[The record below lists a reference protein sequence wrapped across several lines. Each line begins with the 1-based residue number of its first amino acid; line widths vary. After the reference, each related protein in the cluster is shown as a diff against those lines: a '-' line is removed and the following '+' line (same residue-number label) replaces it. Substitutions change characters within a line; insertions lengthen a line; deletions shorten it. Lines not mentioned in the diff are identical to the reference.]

1 MTRTVQ
7 IILLAAMLG
16 LVLRLLV
23 RGEYV
28 YYVKPGFLPAL
39 IAAAAVLALMI
50 LFIAKDAWAAG
61 DPDAL
66 HDHGDQ
72 PHHGHDHGHFHGHD
86 HAEPR
91 AALLLALPLVVV
103 LTVAPS
109 PLGAFSATRGAGGTA
124 PISQSF
130 APLPAAEPVDLE
142 VPEFVDRARSDGGS
156 TLAGR
161 EVRLVGFV
169 TPNPDGPW
177 WLTRFVVSCCAADAT
192 AYRVVARGGPPL
204 EADTWVTLTGHWVRS
219 AGAPDGI
226 PTLQVVE
233 YEPAQPPSNPYAG

>member
-1 MTRTVQ
+1 MTRAIQ
-7 IILLAAMLG
+7 ILLLAAMLG
-16 LVLRLLV
+16 LLLRLLA

-28 YYVKPGFLPAL
+28 YYVKPGLLPAL
-39 IAAAAVLALMI
+39 IAAAIVLALML
-50 LFIAKDAWAAG
+50 LFVVKDAWSAAG
-61 DPDAL
+61 AEA
-66 HDHGDQ
+66 HDGHD
-72 PHHGHDHGHFHGHD
+72 HHGHDHGGHD
-86 HAEPR
+86 HAEPL
-91 AALLLALPLVVV
+91 AALLLALPLLVV

-109 PLGAFSATRGAGGTA
+109 PLGAYSATRGTGGA
-124 PISQSF
+124 QPVERSF
-130 APLPAAEPVDLE
+130 APLPAGDPVELA
-142 VPEFVDRARSDGGS
+142 VPEFVERAQSDDGS
-156 TLAGR
+156 TVAGR

-204 EADTWVTLTGHWVRS
+204 EADTWVALTGHWVRS

-233 YEPAQPPSNPYAG
+233 HELAQPPTNPYAG